1 MFNLSKSEQVKILEA
16 YKLNPRNF
24 PKEINRVDVIM
35 KLYERNPEQIDS
47 VLTAIENY
55 VATQEEQLSIDL
67 FKLNKSRQIELL
79 KKLGV
84 EDKDIKKLIYERQRV
99 DKIIELQKKK

>member
-1 MFNLSKSEQVKILEA
+1 M
-16 YKLNPRNF
+16 
-24 PKEINRVDVIM
+24 
-35 KLYERNPEQIDS
+35 
-47 VLTAIENY
+47 TAIENY
-55 VATQEEQLSIDL
+55 VATQAEQLSIDL

-99 DKIIELQKKK
+99 DKIIELQKKKWKSMWSIYHCF